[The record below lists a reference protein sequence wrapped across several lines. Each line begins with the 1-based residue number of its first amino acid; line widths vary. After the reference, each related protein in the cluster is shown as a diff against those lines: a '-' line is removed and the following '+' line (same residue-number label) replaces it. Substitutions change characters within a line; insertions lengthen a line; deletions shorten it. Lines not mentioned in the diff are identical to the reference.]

1 MYSITWILQN
11 FLHGYL
17 KPTTLPAESIHNEAG
32 GQGPLNRKPPPS
44 YVSLE
49 TPLHPLEDLPPAYDP
64 STWWLDGQIPAYPH
78 FQDGETI
85 RFHVKAIKR
94 ALFQYILEGCRLLS
108 ERTDNHSLLSS
119 ITQHELLWK
128 AAISVHKYGVLY
140 LAARWECREEFLP
153 AVESNHHLFTKINI
167 FLSCNYNVIR
177 AINYGVHRLVNSST
191 FTVDYQRRLI
201 PPTAIS
207 AIGVSHIAVRAQD
220 FEGDSVRMLDN
231 FSAIWDL
238 HDFAHLSA
246 ASVSPSLYGSK
257 YFTHLIKL
265 PSELTAL
272 IRSPKMQT
280 ADPTPRYS
288 DGVVFSELLT
298 VLFTSEMEAV
308 QRAEKVHTYVSLTNT
323 LAEYVSDYL
332 MGRRELQH
340 QSTREMLRVKHP
352 IRAVELATLV
362 QNKAYELTASEIE
375 QRVFTRGGPAG
386 DSRDDLERLSPFER
400 IKFLAGCRRWLYF
413 EMRNTIKHRAHRLAY
428 QKVAE
433 RMLAPENGVSITS
446 DDHLLLAGVLKNIQ
460 YQDWESDRKVNL
472 WQMIKDLEAGVD
484 MHC

>member
-1 MYSITWILQN
+1 MYPIAQIVQRFLQR
-11 FLHGYL
+11 YL
-17 KPTTLPAESIHNEAG
+17 KPVGQPAESIRNDAD
-32 GQGPLNRKPPPS
+32 GQEPQNRKPPACCT
-44 YVSLE
+44 LE
-49 TPLHPLEDLPPAYDP
+49 TPLHPFENLPPTYDP

-78 FQDGETI
+78 FQDGESI

-94 ALFQYILEGCRLLS
+94 VLLQNILEGCKLLL
-108 ERTDNHSLLSS
+108 EGTDNHSLLPS

-128 AAISVHKYGVLY
+128 AAISAHKYGVLY
-140 LAARWECREEFLP
+140 LAARSECREEFLP
-153 AVESNHHLFTKINI
+153 AIESNQQLFTEINI
-167 FLSCNYNVIR
+167 FLSCNDNAIR

-191 FTVDYQRRLI
+191 FTVDYQTRLI

-220 FEGDSVRMLDN
+220 FKGDSVRMLDN
-231 FSAIWDL
+231 PSAIWDL

-246 ASVSPSLYGSK
+246 ASVCPDLYGSK

-272 IRSPKMQT
+272 IRSPKMHT

-288 DGVVFSELLT
+288 DGVLFSELLT
-298 VLFTSEMEAV
+298 VLFTGGAK
-308 QRAEKVHTYVSLTNT
+308 AERVHTYASLTDT
-323 LAEYVSDYL
+323 LAEYVADYL

-340 QSTREMLRVKHP
+340 LTTREMLSVKTP
-352 IRAVELATLV
+352 IRAVELATLA

-386 DSRDDLERLSPFER
+386 DSRDQLDRLSAFER
-400 IKFLAGCRRWLYF
+400 VKFLAGCRRWLYF
-413 EMRNTIKHRAHRLAY
+413 EMRNTVKHRAHRLAY

-433 RMLAPENGVSITS
+433 RVLAPENGVLITS
-446 DDHLLLAGVLKNIQ
+446 NDRVLLSGILKGIH
-460 YQDWESDRKVNL
+460 YEDCESDRGVNL
-472 WQMIKDLEAGVD
+472 WQMIKDLEAGID
-484 MHC
+484 THS